1 MAISQEQIQQI
12 QAAHQLGQL
21 DPGIAQYAGVSLA
34 TVKRYRT
41 QFGLKTNCVTA
52 LRGEL
57 GEQLVA
63 NHAAARGLSV
73 AWRAG
78 HNDKHD
84 LVIAGQRVDAKATM
98 RLANGS
104 WRFRLPSRRQSF
116 YQQYSYPK
124 DYAADCDVIA
134 LVALHLGTQNPDV
147 YLLPSTALPS
157 DIRIRAG
164 SSYDAIK
171 NNWSL
176 LEAPSGPA
184 LQA

>member
-1 MAISQEQIQQI
+1 MAISQEQVQRIQE
-12 QAAHQLGQL
+12 AHQLGHL
-21 DPGIAQYAGVSLA
+21 DPGIAQHAGVSLA

-57 GEQLVA
+57 GEQLMA
-63 NHAAARGLSV
+63 DHAAARGLPV

-98 RLANGS
+98 RLADGS
-104 WRFRLPSRRQSF
+104 WRFRLPSKRKSF
-116 YQQYSYPK
+116 YKQYSYPK

-134 LVALHLGTQNPDV
+134 LVALHPGTQSPDF
-147 YLLPSTALPS
+147 YFLPSAGLLS

-164 SSYDAIK
+164 GSCDSIK
-171 NNWSL
+171 NDWSL
-176 LEAPSGPA
+176 LEGSGPA